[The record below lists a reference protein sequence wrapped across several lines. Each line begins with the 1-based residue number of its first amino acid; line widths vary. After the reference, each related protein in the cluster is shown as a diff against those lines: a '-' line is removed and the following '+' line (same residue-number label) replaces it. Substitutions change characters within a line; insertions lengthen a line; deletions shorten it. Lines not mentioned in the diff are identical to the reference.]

1 MPTQRLIILR
11 ENCQMPNMLIL
22 AQKEIRDGYRN
33 KWISVMTLVM
43 AGFALVLAFLGSA
56 PVGTTVISPLAVT
69 VVSLSSLGIF
79 FIPLIALLLSY
90 DSIVGEDDRGTL
102 TLLLAY
108 PITRSD
114 IALGKFLGQL
124 FILAFAI
131 IVGYGSATLAIAS
144 FGEVPMAE
152 LPWSIFLKLV
162 FSSILLGG
170 VFLALGL
177 LLSILTRERG
187 TAVAGAIGIWL
198 VFVVLFDM
206 ALLGILSSGA
216 SSLIPDDAVKWI
228 MMASPSDA
236 FRMYNLATNNETA
249 LLSGMS
255 GLRADQAVSAS
266 VLLVFLCSWIVIPL
280 FASCV
285 FFQRRSL

>member
-1 MPTQRLIILR
+1 
-11 ENCQMPNMLIL
+11 MPNMLIL

-144 FGEVPMAE
+144 FGEMPVAD

-162 FSSILLGG
+162 FSSILLGCI
-170 VFLALGL
+170 FLALGL

-187 TAVAGAIGIWL
+187 TAAAGAIGIWL

-255 GLRADQAVSAS
+255 GLRADQVVPAS
-266 VLLVFLCSWIVIPL
+266 ILLVFLCSWIVIPL

-285 FFQRRSL
+285 FFQRRAL

>member
-1 MPTQRLIILR
+1 MPIQRLIILR
-11 ENCQMPNMLIL
+11 GNYQMPNMLIL

-56 PVGTTVISPLAVT
+56 PVGTTVVSPLAVT

-114 IALGKFLGQL
+114 IVLGKFLGQL

-144 FGEVPMAE
+144 FGEMPVAD

-162 FSSILLGG
+162 FSSILLGCI
-170 VFLALGL
+170 FLALGL

-187 TAVAGAIGIWL
+187 TAAAGAIGIWL

-255 GLRADQAVSAS
+255 GLRADQVVPAS
-266 VLLVFLCSWIVIPL
+266 ILLVFLCSWIVIPL

-285 FFQRRSL
+285 FFQRRAL

>member
-1 MPTQRLIILR
+1 MPIQRLIILR
-11 ENCQMPNMLIL
+11 GNYQMPNMLIL

-144 FGEVPMAE
+144 FGEMPVAD

-162 FSSILLGG
+162 FSSILLGCI
-170 VFLALGL
+170 FLALGL

-187 TAVAGAIGIWL
+187 TAAAGAIGIWL

-255 GLRADQAVSAS
+255 GLRADQVVPAS
-266 VLLVFLCSWIVIPL
+266 ILLVFLCSWIVIPL

-285 FFQRRSL
+285 FFQRRAL